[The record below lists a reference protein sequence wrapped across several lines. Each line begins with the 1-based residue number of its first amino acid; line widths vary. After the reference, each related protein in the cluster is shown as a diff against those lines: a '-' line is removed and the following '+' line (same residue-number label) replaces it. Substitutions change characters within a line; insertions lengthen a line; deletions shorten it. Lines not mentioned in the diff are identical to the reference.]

1 VSGDQKVVMLVAVF
15 NTVGNYLAFSFTGPY
30 TVDWGDGTAPVD
42 YASGVTAQRSFAWGD
57 YSASTVTSEG
67 FRQAIVTITPQAGQN
82 LNTVNLNLRHSTPT
96 VAYSTGVLDV
106 RVGAPY
112 ISGFSLNTSNVGFR
126 MLRQFEWV
134 GACSISDFAS
144 MFSGCTSLTSIPAL
158 NTAAG
163 TSFASM
169 FNNCYSLT
177 SIPAL
182 NTAAGT
188 SFANMF
194 SGCTSLT
201 SIPALNTAAGTS
213 FANMFYNCYSLTS
226 IPALNTAAGTS
237 FTSMFYSCT
246 SLTSIPALN
255 TAAGKSFTSMF
266 SGCTSLTSIPA
277 LNTAVG
283 TSFTSMFSGCTS
295 LTSVEL
301 TGCKYSV
308 SVASCLL
315 SGTALDT
322 LYTSL
327 GTAAASQSITVTGNY
342 GTPTDTPSIATAK
355 GWTVVGS

>member
-1 VSGDQKVVMLVAVF
+1 MSHGFTRRGFASTTAPSGPWPRPADWLPLPTVVSGDQKVVMLVAVF

-96 VAYSTGVLDV
+96 VAHSTGVLDV

-112 ISGFSLNTSNVGFR
+112 ISGFSFNTSNVGFR

-134 GACSISDFAS
+134 GACSISDFTN
-144 MFSGCTSLTSIPAL
+144 MFGNCYSLTSIPAL

-169 FNNCYSLT
+169 FN
-177 SIPAL
+177 
-182 NTAAGT
+182 
-188 SFANMF
+188 
-194 SGCTSLT
+194 
-201 SIPALNTAAGTS
+201 
-213 FANMFYNCYSLTS
+213 
-226 IPALNTAAGTS
+226 
-237 FTSMFYSCT
+237 
-246 SLTSIPALN
+246 
-255 TAAGKSFTSMF
+255 
-266 SGCTSLTSIPA
+266 
-277 LNTAVG
+277 
-283 TSFTSMFSGCTS
+283 GCTS

>member
-1 VSGDQKVVMLVAVF
+1 MSHGFTRRGLASTTAPSGPWTRPADWLPLPTVVSGDQKVVMLVAVF

-96 VAYSTGVLDV
+96 VAHSTGVLDV

-112 ISGFSLNTSNVGFR
+112 ISGFSFNPSNVGFR

-134 GACSISDFAS
+134 GACSISDFTN
-144 MFSGCTSLTSIPAL
+144 MFYNCTSLTSIPALNTAAGTSFTYMFYGCTSLTSIPAL

-163 TSFASM
+163 TSFA
-169 FNNCYSLT
+169 Y
-177 SIPAL
+177 
-182 NTAAGT
+182 
-188 SFANMF
+188 
-194 SGCTSLT
+194 
-201 SIPALNTAAGTS
+201 
-213 FANMFYNCYSLTS
+213 MFYN
-226 IPALNTAAGTS
+226 
-237 FTSMFYSCT
+237 
-246 SLTSIPALN
+246 
-255 TAAGKSFTSMF
+255 
-266 SGCTSLTSIPA
+266 
-277 LNTAVG
+277 
-283 TSFTSMFSGCTS
+283 CTS

>member
-1 VSGDQKVVMLVAVF
+1 MSHGFTRRGLASTTAPSGPWTRPADWLPLPTVVSGDQKVVMLVAVF

-96 VAYSTGVLDV
+96 VAHSTGVLDV

-163 TSFASM
+163 TSFA
-169 FNNCYSLT
+169 
-177 SIPAL
+177 
-182 NTAAGT
+182 
-188 SFANMF
+188 
-194 SGCTSLT
+194 
-201 SIPALNTAAGTS
+201 
-213 FANMFYNCYSLTS
+213 NMFYNCYSLTS
-226 IPALNTAAGTS
+226 IPALNTAAG
-237 FTSMFYSCT
+237 
-246 SLTSIPALN
+246 
-255 TAAGKSFTSMF
+255 K
-266 SGCTSLTSIPA
+266 
-277 LNTAVG
+277 
-283 TSFTSMFSGCTS
+283 SFTSMFSGCTS

>member
-1 VSGDQKVVMLVAVF
+1 MSHGFTRRGLASTTAPSGPWTRPADWLPLPTVVSGDQKVVMLVAVF

-96 VAYSTGVLDV
+96 VAHSTGVLDV

-112 ISGFSLNTSNVGFR
+112 ISGFSFNTSNVGFR

-134 GACSISDFAS
+134 GACSISDF
-144 MFSGCTSLTSIPAL
+144 T
-158 NTAAG
+158 
-163 TSFASM
+163 SM
-169 FNNCYSLT
+169 FNN
-177 SIPAL
+177 
-182 NTAAGT
+182 
-188 SFANMF
+188 
-194 SGCTSLT
+194 
-201 SIPALNTAAGTS
+201 
-213 FANMFYNCYSLTS
+213 
-226 IPALNTAAGTS
+226 
-237 FTSMFYSCT
+237 
-246 SLTSIPALN
+246 
-255 TAAGKSFTSMF
+255 
-266 SGCTSLTSIPA
+266 
-277 LNTAVG
+277 
-283 TSFTSMFSGCTS
+283 CTS

>member
-96 VAYSTGVLDV
+96 VAHSTGVLDV

-112 ISGFSLNTSNVGFR
+112 ISGFSFNTSNVGFR

-144 MFSGCTSLTSIPAL
+144 MFNNCYSLTSIPALNTAAGTSFANMFNSCYSLTSIPALNTAAGTSFAYMFNGCTSLTSIPALNTAAGTSFASMFYNCYSLTSIPALNTAAGTNFVSMFYNCTSLTSIPALNTAAGTSFASMFYNCTSLTSIPAL

-177 SIPAL
+177 S
-182 NTAAGT
+182 
-188 SFANMF
+188 
-194 SGCTSLT
+194 
-201 SIPALNTAAGTS
+201 
-213 FANMFYNCYSLTS
+213 
-226 IPALNTAAGTS
+226 
-237 FTSMFYSCT
+237 
-246 SLTSIPALN
+246 
-255 TAAGKSFTSMF
+255 
-266 SGCTSLTSIPA
+266 
-277 LNTAVG
+277 VG
-283 TSFTSMFSGCTS
+283 
-295 LTSVEL
+295 L

>member
-1 VSGDQKVVMLVAVF
+1 MSHGFTRRGLASTTAPSGPWTRPADWLPLPTVVSGDQKVVMLVAVF

-96 VAYSTGVLDV
+96 VAHSTGVLDV

-112 ISGFSLNTSNVGFR
+112 ISGFSFNTSNVGFR

-134 GACSISDFAS
+134 GACSISDFTS
-144 MFSGCTSLTSIPAL
+144 MFNGCTSLTSIPAL

-163 TSFASM
+163 MNFSSM
-169 FNNCYSLT
+169 FNSCYSLT

-188 SFANMF
+188 SFAYMF
-194 SGCTSLT
+194 NNCTSLT

-213 FANMFYNCYSLTS
+213 FTYMFN
-226 IPALNTAAGTS
+226 N
-237 FTSMFYSCT
+237 
-246 SLTSIPALN
+246 
-255 TAAGKSFTSMF
+255 
-266 SGCTSLTSIPA
+266 
-277 LNTAVG
+277 
-283 TSFTSMFSGCTS
+283 CTS